1 MKFTFIT
8 LFESLVKPYFTDSI
22 LGRAYK
28 NGLFEL
34 EFVNPRDFATNS
46 YKKVDDYAIS
56 GGAGLLMQAAPLF
69 AALSSVQNKHFEALK
84 KTNSQQSAGK
94 SGFKKSN
101 LEQNNENLSFE
112 NLNLMH
118 NAENSSFEIQNL
130 AKSAENS
137 SENLLNL
144 SKSPENSAFKKSN
157 LAKNTKNSSENLLNL
172 NKSPKNSHENSLNS
186 QQNTI
191 NSLNSPHFIF
201 LSPAGKPF
209 RQNDAKRL
217 AKFSHLCF
225 VCGRYEGI
233 DERVVEA
240 FADEIFSVGDFILT
254 GGELAGLALCDAIA
268 RNLHGV
274 LGNEASLNEE
284 SFENSL
290 LEAPAFTKPFE
301 FWAFETD
308 SGLQIMENEAQKEF
322 RLNLNK
328 NFALQNDKILAEK
341 AENPKTTPQYDKNS
355 ANLST
360 HFTQNSNANSK
371 QNSKNSS
378 LNLAQNSSVN
388 FTQNLNKNSTQISL
402 NLSPNSTQIS
412 PNLSPNATQNL
423 SINLTQNLSPNP
435 VNLDFHSDKSPQND
449 EVSANLNLSAHLK
462 QNLNPNSSTN
472 SHSNLKQN
480 SPKKQKIKNF
490 RAIFEFLNGNHA
502 IISDLKHKLALC
514 KTKFFRPDLA
524 LRAKDKQ

>member
-301 FWAFETD
+301 FWAFETEN
-308 SGLQIMENEAQKEF
+308 GLQIMENLGQKEPG
-322 RLNLNK
+322 LNLNK
-328 NFALQNDKILAEK
+328 NFALQNDKISAK
-341 AENPKTTPQYDKNS
+341 KYAENPKTTAQYDKNS
-355 ANLST
+355 ANLSA
-360 HFTQNSNANSK
+360 HFTQNSK
-371 QNSKNSS
+371 QNSKN
-378 LNLAQNSSVN
+378 LSVN
-388 FTQNLNKNSTQISL
+388 FTQNLNK
-402 NLSPNSTQIS
+402 NSTQIS

-423 SINLTQNLSPNP
+423 SVNLAQNLSTNP
-435 VNLDFHSDKSPQND
+435 ANLDFCSDKSPKNN
-449 EVSANLNLSAHLK
+449 EFSANLNSSAHLK

-472 SHSNLKQN
+472 SHLNLKQN

>member
-84 KTNSQQSAGK
+84 KINSQKSAGK
-94 SGFKKSN
+94 SDFENLNLKQNAENLSFKNQNSSKSPKKS
-101 LEQNNENLSFE
+101 SFE
-112 NLNLMH
+112 NLNLGQSAEKSAFENLNLKQ
-118 NAENSSFEIQNL
+118 NAENSSFKNQ
-130 AKSAENS
+130 
-137 SENLLNL
+137 
-144 SKSPENSAFKKSN
+144 N

-191 NSLNSPHFIF
+191 NSLNSPRFIF

-301 FWAFETD
+301 FWAFETEN
-308 SGLQIMENEAQKEF
+308 GFQIMENEAQKEF

-328 NFALQNDKILAEK
+328 NFALQNDKILAK
-341 AENPKTTPQYDKNS
+341 KYAENPKTTPQYDKNS

-378 LNLAQNSSVN
+378 LN
-388 FTQNLNKNSTQISL
+388 FTQNS
-402 NLSPNSTQIS
+402 
-412 PNLSPNATQNL
+412 
-423 SINLTQNLSPNP
+423 
-435 VNLDFHSDKSPQND
+435 
-449 EVSANLNLSAHLK
+449 SAHLK

-472 SHSNLKQN
+472 SRLNLKQN